1 MEFSDSDEE
10 IIDLNKDKKKS
21 KEKQNKET
29 EKTKS
34 KTSSSTKDMKDM
46 KWVKSS
52 LECISQ
58 IARSEIEENEQSE
71 IHLNQNEEE
80 NENQNKDNTSDN
92 NNKKENKDD
101 NNDDNFDIDNDFP
114 EQNDEIFP
122 NTNSSNQIL
131 HIFEWDEGGNEVKLI
146 GSFSN
151 WKEQFLMQKD
161 SKSNIYKFPL
171 QLNSDKYQYKFI
183 VDGVWKYS
191 KKQSKVDDGKGNIN
205 NILDLTN
212 IKTKENTKKKS
223 VSKKKEKNQ
232 KRKSKIKEKKKSQ
245 NLNGKDNVDNVNSN
259 KSKKKDKKNR
269 EYGNEYPDPMQ
280 LTEPSHSESIAKS
293 FNINNESKQR
303 KIGIQ
308 KYYKFTPNISYSS
321 MKSYLNLSHY
331 RHTILNHILFQKVIK
346 ENNKVKIGISY
357 RFREKATTLI
367 YYN

>member
-21 KEKQNKET
+21 KENQNKET

-71 IHLNQNEEE
+71 NLQNQNEEE
-80 NENQNKDNTSDN
+80 NENQNKDNTSDK
-92 NNKKENKDD
+92 NNKKENKDF
-101 NNDDNFDIDNDFP
+101 NNDDNFDNDFLEP
-114 EQNDEIFP
+114 NDEIFP
-122 NTNSSNQIL
+122 DTNSSKKEIL
-131 HIFEWDEGGNEVKLI
+131 YTFIWDEGGNEVKLI

-151 WKEQFLMQKD
+151 WKEQFLMVKD
-161 SKSNIYKFPL
+161 KKSNIYKCALPL
-171 QLNSDKYQYKFI
+171 NNDKYQYKFI

-191 KKQSKVDDGKGNIN
+191 KKQSTIDDGKGNIN

-212 IKTKENTKKKS
+212 PKTKEDTKKKGL
-223 VSKKKEKNQ
+223 SKKKEKNQ

-245 NLNGKDNVDNVNSN
+245 NLNGNDNADNVNSN
-259 KSKKKDKKNR
+259 KPKKKEKKNR
-269 EYGNEYPDPMQ
+269 EYGNEYPDPIQ
-280 LTEPSHSESIAKS
+280 LTEPSHSEIIAKS
-293 FNINNESKQR
+293 FNINNESKQH

-308 KYYKFTPNISYSS
+308 KYYKFTQNISYSS

-346 ENNKVKIGISY
+346 EKSKVKIGISY

-367 YYN
+367 YFN